1 MALISLATPHL
12 SSHRPRLPGTAHH
25 GPEWKSAVGI
35 LRTALQNAV
44 THVNWQSSVTADQ
57 VGMRVLDHINEL
69 DNRALR
75 VLAIVLGILVRAS
88 RKDRQQW

>member
-1 MALISLATPHL
+1 MTLINLATPHL
-12 SSHRPRLPGTAHH
+12 SSGQPRLPGTAHR

-44 THVNWQSSVTADQ
+44 THVNWPSSVTADQ
-57 VGMRVLDHINEL
+57 IGMRVIDHINEL

-88 RKDRQQW
+88 RKGGQQW